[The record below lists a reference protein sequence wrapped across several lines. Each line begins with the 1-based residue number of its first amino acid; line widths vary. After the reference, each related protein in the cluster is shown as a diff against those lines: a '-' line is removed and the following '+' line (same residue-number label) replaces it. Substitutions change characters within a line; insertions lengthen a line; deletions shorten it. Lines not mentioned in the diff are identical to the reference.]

1 MEKITAGQFN
11 KDLILREKLA
21 LQRTILANNSTFL
34 AFLRTSLYF
43 AIAGLSIENLI
54 KVSNGHWFEIGFWML
69 SIIIFV
75 TGIINYFVHRKKIT
89 DSFKNIGDYKL
100 EWEEKK

>member
-1 MEKITAGQFN
+1 MEKITSGQFN

-54 KVSNGHWFEIGFWML
+54 KVSNGNWFEIGFWIL
-69 SIIIFV
+69 AIIIFI
-75 TGIINYFVHRKKIT
+75 TGVINYFVHRKKIR
-89 DSFKNIGDYKL
+89 DSFSDIGDYKL

>member
-1 MEKITAGQFN
+1 MEKITEGQIN

-21 LQRTILANNSTFL
+21 LQRTILANSSTFL

-54 KVSNGHWFEIGFWML
+54 KVSNGHWFEIGFWL
-69 SIIIFV
+69 VAIIIFIA
-75 TGIINYFVHRKKIT
+75 GIINYFVHRKKIKE
-89 DSFKNIGDYKL
+89 SFKNIGDYKQ